1 MDGPVRRVTE
11 QWLARVLWLDL
22 WLRPWRR
29 RSLPLRCVGTVLGR
43 TLPRGDSPHTRRLG
57 DLASMKDS
65 KKWHIEY
72 WWRGR
77 QHREASGSYREREAV
92 TLLNRR
98 LAEIGLGRLVGPQVE
113 KTTFEELGQMLVDDY
128 RVNGRKSLDRAKRS
142 IHHLGVFFGSCRA
155 LDLTPDRVSA
165 YIRSRLDEKP
175 PAKPATI
182 QNELAALKRMFTL
195 AHRAGKVPARPPFPS
210 IRVRNTRSGFF
221 EEEQLRAV
229 LERLPEPIRVMVEF
243 TYLTGWRIGEVRRL
257 TWRQVDFKAA
267 VVRLEP
273 GTTKNDEAR
282 IFPFKASPELASLL
296 TIQRQLT
303 SIVERE
309 TEQIVQ
315 WVFHRRGRPIRSF
328 HYTWRQACRDAGC
341 PGRFVH
347 DLRRT
352 AVREMERAG
361 VPRSVAMKLSGHKT
375 ESIYRRYAIVSEADL
390 AEGVGRRSSFR
401 ERTRTVPAQSG
412 VSVGRAGDEPDA

>member
-1 MDGPVRRVTE
+1 MARGQGRVF
-11 QWLARVLWLDL
+11 
-22 WLRPWRR
+22 
-29 RSLPLRCVGTVLGR
+29 
-43 TLPRGDSPHTRRLG
+43 
-57 DLASMKDS
+57 
-65 KKWHIEY
+65 KKTGSQKWYVEY

-77 QHREASGSYREREAV
+77 QHRESSGSYRERDAV
-92 TLLNRR
+92 ALLNRR
-98 LAEIGLGRLVGPQVE
+98 LGEVSTGRLVGPQVE
-113 KTTFEELGQMLVDDY
+113 RTTFEELGQMLVDDY
-128 RVNGRKSLDRAKRS
+128 RVNGRKSMDRAKRS
-142 IHHLGVFFGSCRA
+142 IHHLGVFFGGCLA
-155 LDLTPDRVSA
+155 LDITPDRVSG
-165 YIRSRLDEKP
+165 YIRSRLDGKP

-195 AHRAGKVPARPPFPS
+195 AHRAGKVPGRPPFPS

-267 VVRLEP
+267 IVRLEP
-273 GTTKNDEAR
+273 GTTKNDEGR
-282 IFPFKASPELASLL
+282 IFPFRASPELSGLL
-296 TIQRQLT
+296 TSQRQLT

-309 TEQIVQ
+309 TGRIVP

-328 HYTWRQACRDAGC
+328 HDTWRQACREAGC
-341 PGRFVH
+341 PGRFIH

-390 AEGVGRRSSFR
+390 AEGVGRRASFR
-401 ERTRTVPAQSG
+401 ERTRPVPAQLGASG
-412 VSVGRAGDEPDA
+412 GRAGDEPNA